1 MRITNLLIIVCVAA
15 GIGFGA
21 YHLGHA
27 VDRPAK
33 QLDTVVSEPHQA
45 AAATAQSNL
54 GAAVSAAA
62 SFKLDHGSYAGMTT
76 NALRGYDRGLASS
89 VAVKQA
95 TTSGYCLESTVAG
108 ATASVR
114 GPNGT
119 FALHRC

>member
-1 MRITNLLIIVCVAA
+1 MRVLNLLIIVCVAA
-15 GIGFGA
+15 GVAFGA

-27 VDRPAK
+27 VDAPAK

-45 AAATAQSNL
+45 AAATAQANL

-62 SFKLDHGSYAGMTT
+62 SYKLDHGTYAGMTT

-89 VAVKQA
+89 ISVKQA
-95 TTSGYCLESTVAG
+95 TAGAYCLESTVAG

-119 FALHRC
+119 FVAHRC